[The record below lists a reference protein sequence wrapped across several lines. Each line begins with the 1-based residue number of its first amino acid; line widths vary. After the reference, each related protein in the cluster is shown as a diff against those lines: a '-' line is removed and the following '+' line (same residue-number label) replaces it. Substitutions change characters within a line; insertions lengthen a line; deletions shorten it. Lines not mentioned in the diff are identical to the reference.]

1 VLRCSTVLRFNDSRV
16 EFYCESLKAQLENL
30 FLPTIVIHIMNPN
43 KVIYHIKNDRKLT
56 EIWSHFSREEK
67 EDVLERMKNQE
78 IADIEKVLLEIKT
91 GQNRL
96 F

>member
-1 VLRCSTVLRFNDSRV
+1 MR
-16 EFYCESLKAQLENL
+16 
-30 FLPTIVIHIMNPN
+30 PN

-56 EIWSHFSREEK
+56 ELWSHFNREEK
-67 EDVLERMKNQE
+67 EAVLERMKNQE
-78 IADIEKVLLEIKT
+78 AVDIEKVLLEVKT

>member
-1 VLRCSTVLRFNDSRV
+1 M
-16 EFYCESLKAQLENL
+16 Q
-30 FLPTIVIHIMNPN
+30 PN

-56 EIWSHFSREEK
+56 ELWSHFTREEK
-67 EDVLERMKNQE
+67 EAVLRRMETQE
-78 IADIEKVLLEIKT
+78 LADLEKVLLEIKT

>member
-1 VLRCSTVLRFNDSRV
+1 
-16 EFYCESLKAQLENL
+16 
-30 FLPTIVIHIMNPN
+30 MNPN

-56 EIWSHFSREEK
+56 ELWSQFSREEK
-67 EDVLERMKNQE
+67 EDVLKRMQTQE
-78 IADIEKVLLEIKT
+78 IGDIEKVLLEIKT

>member
-1 VLRCSTVLRFNDSRV
+1 M
-16 EFYCESLKAQLENL
+16 Q
-30 FLPTIVIHIMNPN
+30 PN

-56 EIWSHFSREEK
+56 ELWSQFTREEK
-67 EDVLERMKNQE
+67 EDVLRRMETQE
-78 IADIEKVLLEIKT
+78 LADLEKVLLEIKT

>member
-1 VLRCSTVLRFNDSRV
+1 M
-16 EFYCESLKAQLENL
+16 Q
-30 FLPTIVIHIMNPN
+30 PN

-56 EIWSHFSREEK
+56 ELWSHFTREEK
-67 EDVLERMKNQE
+67 EDVLRRMETQE
-78 IADIEKVLLEIKT
+78 LADLEKVLLEIKT